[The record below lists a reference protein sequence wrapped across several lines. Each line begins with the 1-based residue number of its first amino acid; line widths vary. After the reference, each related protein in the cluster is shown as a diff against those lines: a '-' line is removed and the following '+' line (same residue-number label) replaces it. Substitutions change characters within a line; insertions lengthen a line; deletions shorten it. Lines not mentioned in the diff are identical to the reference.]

1 MTRVNNDYGGALQ
14 YIGYADGNDRVVTQ
28 NGDTNDRTYY
38 FSDDVEYIESDSSPT
53 SMIWSKTYIT
63 SNDRLFSVIRNNGGG
78 ETTDFYHPDRLG
90 TRLITNQ
97 STGSSLEQQTL
108 PFGTPLEN
116 ETTGSSNRRF
126 TSYDRNSATGLDY
139 ARNRNYDAQQGRFTQ
154 VDPIGMLAASLDN
167 PQSLNLY
174 NYVGNDPVNRSD
186 PSGLFWGKL
195 FRFLK
200 KLVRILMIA
209 AAVAVAIIATAT
221 FFGAPTWAAFFAMI
235 SAGAGAASQITAAL
249 GYTGV
254 SKVLKIIGAL
264 ADIANATIK
273 FVEAVKA
280 AVAEAAKVGANK
292 LKEMVIKAIQQGI
305 ALATKVL
312 DLFAVSKLSSLLK
325 VVGAAVKFYLD
336 GELSFGKGK
345 RSNWRYAMDIFKLGR
360 GIASQVASLGGL
372 KQATRFIDLLGIV
385 DDVDD
390 IVTAI
395 TKKIDE
401 TPTVK
406 IYSFLSGGTYPIM
419 SRKLFVTLNVIQRAN
434 TVLGKSL
441 SIPDRIIKFAQ

>member
-1 MTRVNNDYGGALQ
+1 MTWSKS
-14 YIGYADGNDRVVTQ
+14 YISSGDRV
-28 NGDTNDRTYY
+28 
-38 FSDDVEYIESDSSPT
+38 
-53 SMIWSKTYIT
+53 
-63 SNDRLFSVIRNNGGG
+63 FSVIRNNGSGG
-78 ETTDFYHPDRLG
+78 ETTDLQHYDRLG
-90 TRLITNQ
+90 VRLITNQ
-97 STGSSLEQQTL
+97 ATGSSLEQQAL

-116 ETTGSSNRRF
+116 ETTGSTNRRF
-126 TSYDRNSATGLDY
+126 TSYDRSNVTGLDY
-139 ARNRNYDAQQGRFTQ
+139 AQNRTYDAQQGRFTQ

-174 NYVGNDPVNRSD
+174 AYVGNDPVNRTD

-200 KLVRILMIA
+200 KLLKIIMIA

-235 SAGAGAASQITAAL
+235 SAGATAASQITGAL
-249 GYTGV
+249 GLTGV

-273 FVEAVKA
+273 FVEAIKTAAATAAKTAGA
-280 AVAEAAKVGANK
+280 AVQKAVLEAIRA
-292 LKEMVIKAIQQGI
+292 GI
-305 ALATKVL
+305 TLATKVL
-312 DLFAVSKLSSLLK
+312 DFFAVSKISGVFK
-325 VVGAAVKFYLD
+325 VVNAALKFYLD
-336 GELSFGKGK
+336 GKLSFGRGE
-345 RSNWRYAMDIFKLGR
+345 RSKWRYAMDIFKLGR
-360 GIASQVASLGGL
+360 GIASQIASFGGL

-406 IYSFLSGGTYPIM
+406 IYTFLSGGTYPIM
-419 SRKLFVTLNVIQRAN
+419 SRKLFVALNVIQRAS